1 MPGLVD
7 EAIFAPHM
15 CSLTG
20 SSEGPLFDT
29 GTNMPTMEGRVYVGK
44 RGMETLA
51 QAFGYPTLIQWR
63 QTNEE
68 VESLTSEVE
77 LLRNENQELS
87 RSVDAIDLLESHGFS
102 ARKKTGRPKKVE
114 E

>member
-1 MPGLVD
+1 
-7 EAIFAPHM
+7 
-15 CSLTG
+15 
-20 SSEGPLFDT
+20 
-29 GTNMPTMEGRVYVGK
+29 MPTMEGRVYVGK

-51 QAFGYPTLIQWR
+51 QAFGYPTLSEWQR
-63 QTNEE
+63 TKDELE
-68 VESLTSEVE
+68 VISSEVE

>member
-1 MPGLVD
+1 MPSLVD

-51 QAFGYPTLIQWR
+51 QAFGYPTLSEWQR
-63 QTNEE
+63 TKDELE
-68 VESLTSEVE
+68 VISSEVE

>member
-51 QAFGYPTLIQWR
+51 QAFGYPTLSEWQR
-63 QTNEE
+63 TKDELE
-68 VESLTSEVE
+68 GLSSEVE
-77 LLRNENQELS
+77 LLKNENQELS